1 MTIALD
7 FLQGSTKPATSRSI
21 QLRQLLKRCCLMS
34 AAVLC
39 FSAFLHEAQAQSVIS
54 QCTNPV
60 CTPGKACALYRCADP
75 RPCLD
80 CAPPPSSGTS
90 CEVGYALGND
100 ADFAGG
106 NVPDVLIE
114 STDYWTIDDSGDV
127 WLDGSSTT
135 GPVQVTAITLP
146 PSCIQTSGSFALQ
159 SPIAEYE
166 GSITVG
172 TFTYQGLETQYYAW
186 PQVFYDDGDRSF
198 INVFDPDGNIDFY
211 QYPWLS
217 LGVYVVTGINASNGD
232 LFEGGGTIELLIE
245 ADVSA

>member
-1 MTIALD
+1 MRIALD
-7 FLQGSTKPATSRSI
+7 FWQGSTKPATSRSN
-21 QLRQLLKRCCLMS
+21 QLRQLSTRCCLLG
-34 AAVLC
+34 AAVL
-39 FSAFLHEAQAQSVIS
+39 FLSVSQHEAQAQTVTS

-60 CTPGKACALYRCADP
+60 CKPGKACPLYRCVNP

-80 CAPPPSSGTS
+80 CDPLPSGGTN
-90 CEVGYALGND
+90 CVVGYALGND

-127 WLDGSSTT
+127 WYDGSSTT
-135 GPVQVTAITLP
+135 GPVQETTLTLP
-146 PSCIQTSGSFALQ
+146 PSCIQTSGSFVLED
-159 SPIAEYE
+159 PLEEYE

-172 TFTYQGLETQYYAW
+172 TFTYQGLETQFYAW

-198 INVFDPDGNIDFY
+198 IDVVDPDGNIDFY

-217 LGVYVVTGINASNGD
+217 LGAYIVTGVDASTGD
-232 LFEGGGTIELLIE
+232 LFEGGGTVELLIE
-245 ADVSA
+245 DDVAY

>member
-1 MTIALD
+1 MRIALA
-7 FLQGSTKPATSRSI
+7 FWKGSTALAASQSNR
-21 QLRQLLKRCCLMS
+21 LRQLLKRCCMMS

-39 FSAFLHEAQAQSVIS
+39 LSAFQHEVQAQTVIS

-60 CTPGKACALYRCADP
+60 CKPGKACALYRCADP

-80 CAPPPSSGTS
+80 CTPPPSSGTN
-90 CEVGYALGND
+90 CAVGYALGND

-127 WLDGSSTT
+127 WYDGSSTT
-135 GPVQVTAITLP
+135 GPVQETTLTLP
-146 PSCIQTSGSFALQ
+146 PSYIQTSGSFVLED
-159 SPIAEYE
+159 PLEEYE

-172 TFTYQGLETQYYAW
+172 TFTYEGLNTQFYAW

-198 INVFDPDGNIDFY
+198 IDVVDPDGNIDFY

-217 LGVYVVTGINASNGD
+217 LGAYVVTGVDASNGD
-232 LFEGGGTIELLIE
+232 LFEGNGTVELLIV
-245 ADVSA
+245 ADVAY

>member
-1 MTIALD
+1 MKTALA
-7 FLQGSTKPATSRSI
+7 FWKGSTIPAALPST
-21 QLRQLLKRCCLMS
+21 QLWLHFTRYLLMS

-39 FSAFLHEAQAQSVIS
+39 LSTFLHIAQAQTVIS

-80 CAPPPSSGTS
+80 CAPPPSSGTG

-106 NVPDVLIE
+106 NIPDVLIE

-127 WLDGSSTT
+127 WYDGSSTT

-146 PSCIQTSGSFALQ
+146 PSCIQTSGSFALED
-159 SPIAEYE
+159 PIAEYE
-166 GSITVG
+166 GSIIVA
-172 TFTYQGLETQYYAW
+172 TFTYEGLETQYYAW
-186 PQVFYDDGDRSF
+186 PQGFYDDGDRSF
-198 INVFDPDGNIDFY
+198 INVIDPDGNIDFY

-217 LGVYVVTGINASNGD
+217 LGAYVVTGINASNGD
-232 LFEGGGTIELLIE
+232 LFEGGGTVELLIE

>member
-1 MTIALD
+1 MKTALA
-7 FLQGSTKPATSRSI
+7 FWKGSTVSEASRST
-21 QLRQLLKRCCLMS
+21 QLRRLFNRSCLIS

-39 FSAFLHEAQAQSVIS
+39 LSAFQHEAQAQTVIS

-60 CTPGKACALYRCADP
+60 CTPGKACALYRCVAP

-80 CAPPPSSGTS
+80 CAPPPSSGAS

-127 WLDGSSTT
+127 WYDGSSTT

-159 SPIAEYE
+159 TPIAEYE

-198 INVFDPDGNIDFY
+198 INVVDPDGNIDFY

-217 LGVYVVTGINASNGD
+217 LGAYVVTGVDASNGD
-232 LFEGGGTIELLIE
+232 LFEGNGTVELLIE
-245 ADVSA
+245 DDVSS

>member
-1 MTIALD
+1 MRIALA
-7 FLQGSTKPATSRSI
+7 FCKGSTALAASQSNR
-21 QLRQLLKRCCLMS
+21 LRQLLKRCCMMS

-39 FSAFLHEAQAQSVIS
+39 LSAFQHEVQAQTVIS

-60 CTPGKACALYRCADP
+60 CKPGKACALYRCANP

-80 CAPPPSSGTS
+80 CTPPPSSGTN
-90 CEVGYALGND
+90 CVVGYALGND

-127 WLDGSSTT
+127 WYDGSSTT
-135 GPVQVTAITLP
+135 GPVQETTLTLP
-146 PSCIQTSGSFALQ
+146 PSCIQTSGSFVLED
-159 SPIAEYE
+159 PLEEYE

-172 TFTYQGLETQYYAW
+172 TFTYEGLNTQFYAW

-198 INVFDPDGNIDFY
+198 IDVVDPDGNIDFY

-217 LGVYVVTGINASNGD
+217 LGAYVVTGVDASNGD
-232 LFEGGGTIELLIE
+232 LFEGNGTVELLIV
-245 ADVSA
+245 ADVAY

>member
-1 MTIALD
+1 MRIAMD
-7 FLQGSTKPATSRSI
+7 FWQGSTRPASSRLTA
-21 QLRQLLKRCCLMS
+21 LRRLFTRCCLMS
-34 AAVLC
+34 AALL
-39 FSAFLHEAQAQSVIS
+39 FLSAFQLVARAQTVTS

-80 CAPPPSSGTS
+80 CAPPPSSGLN

-106 NVPDVLIE
+106 NIPDVLIE

-127 WLDGSSTT
+127 WYDGSSTT

-146 PSCIQTSGSFALQ
+146 PSCIQTSGSFVLED
-159 SPIAEYE
+159 PIAEYE
-166 GSITVG
+166 GAITVG
-172 TFTYQGLETQYYAW
+172 TFTYEGLETQYYAW

-198 INVFDPDGNIDFY
+198 INVIDPDGNIDFY

-217 LGVYVVTGINASNGD
+217 LGAYLVTGVDASNGD
-232 LFEGGGTIELLIE
+232 LFEGSGSVELLIL